1 MTPETEQRFLAAL
14 YERLWKSI
22 THLPNAAQKEVFDSK
37 ATFIHLSK
45 GHVLNPSD
53 FVNLINPKNP
63 NGNLRSSELFSRM
76 LDILPEI
83 KADYTPS
90 SHRVS
95 VVYQQLLEG
104 AIDSSVP
111 SDSNL
116 EENSNRAYNFL
127 YTTTVVQDHTGQE
140 ITLPIPSPIAQAYD
154 NNKLYYTQAVSNYQT
169 AYLNYD
175 LRDRQQ
181 QREWVANAPLLELA
195 INQSYNQW
203 RREGA
208 AQVEQARSVL
218 ETANDSKTKS
228 ALNSTLQN
236 LVREALETMNS
247 SALVSVN
254 GKEEPWYLSYALP
267 TNWADLS
274 GNRNFSYLKLSS
286 SFLKDSESLRF
297 RDFGGGQLWSNGL
310 WSVEES
316 SGSNNSLV
324 HHHLD
329 ADEIELSARIGITR
343 FERPWLN
350 SLALRTAKQLTGTI
364 GYETTA
370 TSVLIPTAFITAHD
384 IQIKGNFT
392 LKDRE
397 YLEKS
402 LNSSTRIGLGP
413 IRLSGQYSHSL
424 STETFHSTEDGGTII
439 VPGLHVL
446 AWISEI
452 SPPDLL
458 FSSSSAL

>member
-22 THLPNAAQKEVFDSK
+22 THRPSTAQQEVFDSK
-37 ATFIHLSK
+37 ATFMHLSK

-53 FVNLINPKNP
+53 FVNLINPRNP
-63 NGNLRSSELFSRM
+63 NGDLRSSELFSTM
-76 LDILPEI
+76 IDVIPEI
-83 KADYTPS
+83 KAGYNPS
-90 SHRVS
+90 LNRVS
-95 VVYQQLLEG
+95 VVYRQLLEG
-104 AIDSSVP
+104 ATNSSVP
-111 SDSNL
+111 SDPDL
-116 EENSNRAYNFL
+116 KEVYNRAYNFL
-127 YTTTVVQDHTGQE
+127 YTTTVVRDHTDQE
-140 ITLPIPSPIAQAYD
+140 ITLPIPSPIAQTYESK
-154 NNKLYYTQAVSNYQT
+154 KLAYTQAVSNYQT

-175 LRDRQQ
+175 LKNPQQ

-195 INQSYNQW
+195 MNQAYNQW

-208 AQVEQARSVL
+208 AQVEQARSIL
-218 ETANDSKTKS
+218 ETANDSKAKS

-236 LVREALETMNS
+236 LVREALQTMNS
-247 SALVSVN
+247 SALASIN
-254 GKEEPWYLSYALP
+254 NNEQPWYLSYALP

-274 GNRNFSYLKLSS
+274 GNRNFSYLKISS

-297 RDFGGGQLWSNGL
+297 RNFGGGQLWSEGL
-310 WSVEES
+310 WSMEES
-316 SGSNNSLV
+316 FDSNNSLV

-329 ADEIELSARIGITR
+329 AEEIELSAKIGITC

-350 SLALRTAKQLTGTI
+350 SFALRTAKQLTDVI
-364 GYETTA
+364 GQETTGA
-370 TSVLIPTAFITAHD
+370 SVLIPTAFLTAHD

-392 LKDRE
+392 SKDRE
-397 YLEKS
+397 HLEKT
-402 LNSSTRIGLGP
+402 LNSSTTIGLGP

-424 STETFHSTEDGGTII
+424 STETFHSTEDGGTIT

-452 SPPDLL
+452 VPPDLSI
-458 FSSSSAL
+458 SSPSVL